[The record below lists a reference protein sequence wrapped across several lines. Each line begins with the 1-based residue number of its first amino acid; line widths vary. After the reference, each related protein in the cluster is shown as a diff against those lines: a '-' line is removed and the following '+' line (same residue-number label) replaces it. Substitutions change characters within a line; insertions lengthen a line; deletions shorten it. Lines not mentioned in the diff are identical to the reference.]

1 MKIGSRRLFAAA
13 ALAAGAVPA
22 TVIAIAPLPRALPI
36 QQDIRI
42 AGTIQRGNGQFAPG
56 DYTYAA

>member
-1 MKIGSRRLFAAA
+1 MKIGARRLFAAA

-36 QQDIRI
+36 Q
-42 AGTIQRGNGQFAPG
+42 RGNGQFAPG